1 MTPDEFLESIQ
12 DANRTAL
19 SRLGSSKAL
28 YAETAGEMDAE
39 AVLAAAATAEG
50 AAAATFSTWA
60 SDESDE
66 RARTVFERSAAEE
79 REHEAAVNAVR
90 SGDRDRGETPPLHA
104 YLRGLDGTGE
114 RAGGF
119 VGRTIAADRS
129 KAQLAGFFVGQA
141 DPRTAA
147 LFREL
152 GEDLDE
158 QRARGLSL
166 LEDVC
171 ETPADWKRAKAAA
184 DGAIDAAYGEYIDAL
199 EEMGVNPK
207 PVC

>member
-1 MTPDEFLESIQ
+1 MNGDEFLDAVR

-28 YAETAGEMDAE
+28 YAETAGELDAE
-39 AVLAAAATAEG
+39 AVLAAAATAER
-50 AAAATFSTWA
+50 AAAGTFSTWA
-60 SDESDE
+60 SDEPDG
-66 RARTVFERSAAEE
+66 RAREAFEQSAAEE

-90 SGDRDRGETPPLHA
+90 SGDHERGETPALHV
-104 YLRGLDGTGE
+104 YLRGLDETVE

-141 DPRTAA
+141 DPGTAA

-152 GEDLDE
+152 GEDLDA
-158 QRARGLSL
+158 QRSRGLSL

-171 ETPADWKRAKAAA
+171 GTPADWERARAAA
-184 DGAIDAAYGEYIDAL
+184 DGAIDAAYGEYTDAL
-199 EEMGVNPK
+199 EELGVNPK

>member
-1 MTPDEFLESIQ
+1 MTPDEFLESVQ
-12 DANRTAL
+12 DANQTAL

-28 YAETAGEMDAE
+28 YAETAGEMDRE
-39 AVLAAAATAEG
+39 AVLQAAATAER
-50 AAAATFSTWA
+50 AARDTFAGWA
-60 SDESDE
+60 DDESDD
-66 RARTVFERSAAEE
+66 RAREVFEASALT
-79 REHEAAVNAVR
+79 EAAHYETVADALAEPHE
-90 SGDRDRGETPPLHA
+90 SGETPALHA
-104 YLRGLDGTGE
+104 YLRGLDETVE

-119 VGRTIAADRS
+119 AGRTIAADRS

-158 QRARGLSL
+158 QRSRGLSL
-166 LEDVC
+166 LEEVC
-171 ETPADWKRAKAAA
+171 ESAADWERARAAA
-184 DGAIDAAYGEYIDAL
+184 DGAIDAAYGEYTDSL
-199 EEMGVNPK
+199 ERMGVNPK